1 MEYSNSQ
8 EPVTASYILALV
20 ACMTQERKH
29 SARLWFWRGLAVL
42 LIVVFFVVRSM
53 TRDRLEIH
61 AYPAERVP
69 LVSTIST
76 NGRVEPEVNYEIHSP
91 IATTIKAV
99 YVQPGDEVAAGKLL
113 MVLDD
118 VQARARLASAES
130 GVKAAQAALEAAT
143 HNGSQQERQMSAAD
157 GTRARLERDEAR
169 RSLDALTKL
178 NSTGAASQNEVA
190 EARQRL
196 DAAEANL
203 HALDQGASN
212 RYSPAE
218 IERARSALADAEASL
233 AAARQV
239 VAQTVVY
246 APAAGT
252 VYSLDA
258 ARTEFAEEGKL
269 LMQVA
274 DLHHE
279 RIRAYFDEPE
289 IGKLAVGQKIQIK
302 WDAKPGRI
310 WNGHIERTPV
320 TVVNL
325 GTRSVG
331 EVLVTID
338 DLDSELLPQTN
349 VNVTATIS
357 SEPNALTIPREA
369 LRSENSKNYV
379 FKVVKDGLQKTPVTV
394 GTLNLTQ
401 VAILSGLEAG
411 DQVATGTVS
420 GLPLREG
427 VPVKVVR

>member
-1 MEYSNSQ
+1 
-8 EPVTASYILALV
+8 
-20 ACMTQERKH
+20 
-29 SARLWFWRGLAVL
+29 
-42 LIVVFFVVRSM
+42 M

-91 IATTIKAV
+91 IATTVKAV

-169 RSLDALTKL
+169 RGLDALTKL

-203 HALDQGASN
+203 HALDQGANN

-218 IERARSALADAEASL
+218 IERARSALTDAEASL
-233 AAARQV
+233 TAARQV

-357 SEPNALTIPREA
+357 SESNALTVPREA
-369 LRSENSKNYV
+369 LRSEEGKTYV
-379 FKVVKDGLQKTPVTV
+379 YKVVKDGLQKTPVTV

-401 VAILSGLEAG
+401 VAILSGLEEG

-427 VPVKVVR
+427 IPVKVVR

>member
-1 MEYSNSQ
+1 
-8 EPVTASYILALV
+8 
-20 ACMTQERKH
+20 
-29 SARLWFWRGLAVL
+29 
-42 LIVVFFVVRSM
+42 M

-61 AYPAERVP
+61 AYPAARVP

-91 IATTIKAV
+91 IATTVKAV

-169 RSLDALTKL
+169 RGLDALTKL
-178 NSTGAASQNEVA
+178 NSTGAASPNEVA

-203 HALDQGASN
+203 HALDQGANN

-218 IERARSALADAEASL
+218 IERARSALTDAEASL
-233 AAARQV
+233 TAARQV
-239 VAQTVVY
+239 VAQTMVY
-246 APAAGT
+246 SPVAGT

-331 EVLVTID
+331 EVLVMID
-338 DLDSELLPQTN
+338 DADSELLPETN
-349 VNVTATIS
+349 VTVTVTIS
-357 SEPNALTIPREA
+357 SDLNDLTVPREA
-369 LRSENSKNYV
+369 LRSEDGKTYV
-379 FKVVKDGLQKTPVTV
+379 YKVVKDGLQKTPVTI